1 MIYVLFSL
9 STFLIGYSLN
19 PSVAFKEGIEALSV
33 GLALFGVY
41 VAHLLS
47 KNRERVREYENV
59 YFLMNGICTIAKK
72 IADIVEVSKKEYKK
86 GEFISAPLQSIE
98 IINVCSEELLKTYKK
113 EVDGLEA
120 RRLFDS
126 ESVLAIMSF
135 KLHFD
140 LFVQYVLAYMDFNHK
155 MDPEIRRYIEQYY
168 QAYLSEMKLN
178 RSDMAYK
185 ALSHHDEMLIIYF
198 NGHCNSI
205 LTQYKLLEKH
215 KQQVMLGLK
224 KIKRKLFF

>member
-1 MIYVLFSL
+1 MIIFVHINSSIY
-9 STFLIGYSLN
+9 ICQDALN
-19 PSVAFKEGIEALSV
+19 LRKDCIKS
-33 GLALFGVY
+33 
-41 VAHLLS
+41 
-47 KNRERVREYENV
+47 
-59 YFLMNGICTIAKK
+59 
-72 IADIVEVSKKEYKK
+72 
-86 GEFISAPLQSIE
+86 
-98 IINVCSEELLKTYKK
+98 
-113 EVDGLEA
+113 
-120 RRLFDS
+120 
-126 ESVLAIMSF
+126 
-135 KLHFD
+135 
-140 LFVQYVLAYMDFNHK
+140 LAYMDFNHK